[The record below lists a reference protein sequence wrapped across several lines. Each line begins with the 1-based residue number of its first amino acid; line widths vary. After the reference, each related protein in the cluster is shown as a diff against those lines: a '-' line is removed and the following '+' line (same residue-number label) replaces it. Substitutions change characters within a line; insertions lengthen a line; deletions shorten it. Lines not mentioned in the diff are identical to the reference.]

1 MTLIPVP
8 SKLIKEY
15 PRRGPMQQYRFAEAT
30 AFLCFRCGVSKRAKL
45 QTIYKD
51 NWSLRLC
58 NGCYGYLLSIYKVKA
73 STSADDERTEALAT
87 VLLSSVTRDQQR
99 EAEKL
104 IRHSHERAN
113 QLSEKALRFIATSN
127 YVAQSLS
134 KMSDLDWS
142 AATIGFCKAVE
153 YEVIYQI
160 IAPVRAAVNPS
171 KLADDKRDKDF
182 GRIARHCVGSAPAPE
197 LGTIAHFLQTAIH
210 SKSRRESSHLLNS
223 FFKVIQKWPRSNW
236 ILEPAG
242 LCAALLTL
250 TRDFRNRAAHIDEL
264 SEADYNECKDLVIG
278 PTGVLWQ
285 LTMASEPH
293 R

>member
-15 PRRGPMQQYRFAEAT
+15 PQRGPMQQYRFAEAT
-30 AFLCFRCGVSKRAKL
+30 AFLCFRCGTSKKAKL

-51 NWSLRLC
+51 NWGLRLC

-73 STSADDERTEALAT
+73 GTSADDERTEALAT
-87 VLLSSVTRDQQR
+87 VLLSSVTLDQQR

-113 QLSEKALRFIATSN
+113 HLSEKALRFIATSN
-127 YVAQSLS
+127 CVAQSLS

-142 AATIGFCKAVE
+142 AATIGYCKAVE
-153 YEVIYQI
+153 YEILDRI
-160 IAPVRAAVNPS
+160 IAPVRTAVNPS
-171 KLADDKRDKDF
+171 KLAEDRRDKDF

-197 LGTIAHFLQTAIH
+197 LGTIAHFLQTAIN

-223 FFKVIQKWPRSNW
+223 FFKVIQQWPRSNW

-278 PTGVLWQ
+278 PTGILWQ
-285 LTMASEPH
+285 LTLTSEPY